1 MNKSIHVGQK
11 TSRNKSVI
19 WVGVVQALLLTF
31 IAAAFAWNQMRA
43 STLMTPFASFMS
55 IVPVYAI
62 ITVVPISVANIIL
75 IVRQRDSVRTSVT
88 RMLLLGLSLVL
99 SIGVVATT
107 IWIGFLLIGLINA
120 ANQANSV

>member
-11 TSRNKSVI
+11 TSRNKSAI

-31 IAAAFAWNQMRA
+31 IAAAFAWNQTRA

-55 IVPVYAI
+55 IAPVYAMI
-62 ITVVPISVANIIL
+62 VVVPVSVANIIL
-75 IVRQRDSVRTSVT
+75 IVRQRDRVRTSVM